1 MYLCFF
7 IRTVAIVASL
17 KTANYNFMHGDLVV
31 GKSIDRLGKL
41 IEVFGMEII
50 AVVGMFRG
58 TFMSGGVNAHLG
70 QRG

>member
-1 MYLCFF
+1 M
-7 IRTVAIVASL
+7 

-41 IEVFGMEII
+41 IGVFGMEII
-50 AVVGMFRG
+50 AIVGMFRG
-58 TFMSGGVNAHLG
+58 TFISGGVNAHLG